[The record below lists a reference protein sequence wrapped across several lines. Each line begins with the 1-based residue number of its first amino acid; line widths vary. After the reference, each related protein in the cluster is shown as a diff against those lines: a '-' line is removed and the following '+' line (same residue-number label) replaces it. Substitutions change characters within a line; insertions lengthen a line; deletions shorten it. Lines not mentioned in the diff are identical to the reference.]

1 MSLATWT
8 SGLFAITPRVTLRR
22 GRLVARTNLLLQFLS
37 LFSYCKTVEASRA
50 MRRVVVSRRVLWVLA
65 WRRSYAFSRIRGI
78 RYEFGSLPTA
88 WSMFVG
94 TTDEWEWF
102 SVWLTL
108 DKPHERVALFS

>member
-1 MSLATWT
+1 
-8 SGLFAITPRVTLRR
+8 
-22 GRLVARTNLLLQFLS
+22 
-37 LFSYCKTVEASRA
+37 
-50 MRRVVVSRRVLWVLA
+50 
-65 WRRSYAFSRIRGI
+65 

-108 DKPHERVALFS
+108 DKPHERVALFSFAGDGAVQTGWQGTLLGGDDFIDTRGDQELQARGFVDALIALTGATLV